1 MAKFISVLNS
11 ELKKPYWK
19 VIQWDDSLVSIKSNP
34 FYSSDTC
41 LNLRKDPGDKLLEE
55 KTVKEII
62 TQITGTATVIQLAKE
77 TSELIKLAKNKPSKT
92 FIKKLTI

>member
-19 VIQWDDSLVSIKSNP
+19 AIQWDDSLGSIDSNP
-34 FYSSDTC
+34 FYSSDASMN
-41 LNLRKDPGDKLLEE
+41 LNKDQGDKLLKE

-77 TSELIKLAKNKPSKT
+77 TSDFIKLAKNKPSKT
-92 FIKKLTI
+92 FIKKFIV